1 MFTTTGALPTGLA
14 INTDYYVTVIDANT
28 FNLSA
33 TLGGAF
39 INTSGTQSGTHTL
52 FSSNFNSLGGAG
64 GEVNH
69 TLSVGEIPSHSHNVI
84 DQFGGGGNP
93 NVVVANDGNG
103 STDRT
108 YTTPTTGSSLTHNN
122 LQPYVTLN
130 YIIAF

>member
-1 MFTTTGALPTGLA
+1 MVTFAGHALATGNKVLFTTTGALPTGLSV
-14 INTDYYVTVIDANT
+14 NTDYYVTVIDANT

-69 TLSVGEIPSHSHNVI
+69 TLSVGEMPSHSHTVNANSLA
-84 DQFGGGGNP
+84 GN
-93 NVVVANDGNG
+93 A
-103 STDRT
+103 
-108 YTTPTTGSSLTHNN
+108 YT
-122 LQPYVTLN
+122 
-130 YIIAF
+130 